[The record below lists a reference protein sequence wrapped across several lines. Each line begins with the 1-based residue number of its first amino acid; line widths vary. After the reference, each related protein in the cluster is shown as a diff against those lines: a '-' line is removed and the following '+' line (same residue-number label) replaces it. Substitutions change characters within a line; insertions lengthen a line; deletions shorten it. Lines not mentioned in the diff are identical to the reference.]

1 MYSIIQALL
10 CLKVAP
16 EDVWKDNIVFYK
28 SKNYLNCL
36 YKYWRSQKA
45 FSSTKK
51 KNSMTR
57 YILTVETHSINLWIR
72 AIPGQI
78 ILVKQISIH
87 VYSIEKV
94 REFDQKIPQSQIVDK
109 PTAPWEELQDIYS
122 QKSKATSYLFLVRM
136 IVKLERT

>member
-1 MYSIIQALL
+1 MCGKITLCFIKVRIILIV
-10 CLKVAP
+10 CTNI
-16 EDVWKDNIVFYK
+16 DVHKK
-28 SKNYLNCL
+28 PSHL
-36 YKYWRSQKA
+36 Q
-45 FSSTKK
+45 K

-57 YILTVETHSINLWIR
+57 YILTVETHSIYLWIR

-109 PTAPWEELQDIYS
+109 PTAP
-122 QKSKATSYLFLVRM
+122 
-136 IVKLERT
+136 